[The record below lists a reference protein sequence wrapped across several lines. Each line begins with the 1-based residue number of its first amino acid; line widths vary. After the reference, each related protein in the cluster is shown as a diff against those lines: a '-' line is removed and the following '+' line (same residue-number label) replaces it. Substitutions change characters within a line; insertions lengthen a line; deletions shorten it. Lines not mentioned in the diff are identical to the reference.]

1 MKLNKSKLRQLTQ
14 SGEVAA
20 TPVSLKRKKVD
31 EGSSKWA
38 EEVPS
43 RPPIQ
48 DVVPLVRAV
57 PPVIMVDMDPALLA
71 DLSVATVNQSSHVA
85 MDRAKGAISS
95 RDMDDYAAA
104 YTKDVQYLL
113 VHSLMRVCLLVSF
126 PFMDFLTSFVFNF
139 HVFIGSE

>member
-1 MKLNKSKLRQLTQ
+1 M
-14 SGEVAA
+14 
-20 TPVSLKRKKVD
+20 KRKKVD